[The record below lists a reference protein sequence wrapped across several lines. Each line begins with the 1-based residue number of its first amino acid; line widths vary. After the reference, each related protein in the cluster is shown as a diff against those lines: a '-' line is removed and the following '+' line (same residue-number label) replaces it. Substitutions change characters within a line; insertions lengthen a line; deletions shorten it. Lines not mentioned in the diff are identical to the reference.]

1 MNPQNSLK
9 RKALVT
15 HHGAMR
21 SFPFPPAL
29 CFTIAS
35 LLAASVVVAAPQH
48 RDAGTPLPKEY
59 AALLARARAGTLQV
73 IHGEA
78 GPTPTLLERKAAPH
92 VAGTPDIFPPTSFRA
107 TAKTSFAPG
116 TLETFSTLDSLFA
129 PLPKD
134 SKMTQQFPPL
144 VGGAGNNTP
153 RVAPEKRNVKVLAW
167 IYWVNNETDQD
178 FHVILGSTSQLTTAT
193 IFMNSE
199 VSGLPAAHPT
209 QSPFPKDRAD
219 IRAILAKH
227 PNANG
232 LFVTPVPVTVFGSLL
247 WDGEHRFPNNVGPKK
262 LRPTKAWEIHPIKQL
277 AER

>member
-1 MNPQNSLK
+1 MKTFL
-9 RKALVT
+9 
-15 HHGAMR
+15 
-21 SFPFPPAL
+21 PFPPAL
-29 CFTIAS
+29 RIAIAS
-35 LLAASVVVAAPQH
+35 LLVAPVVFAAPKH

-59 AALLARARAGTLQV
+59 AALLAQARAGTLQV

-78 GPTPTLLERKAAPH
+78 ATPPKLFALKAGPHAA
-92 VAGTPDIFPPTSFRA
+92 ATPDIFPPTSFRA
-107 TAKTSFAPG
+107 TAKTSFAAG
-116 TLETFSTLDSLFA
+116 TLETFATLDSLFA

-134 SKMTQQFPPL
+134 SKMTQQFPAL
-144 VGGAGNNTP
+144 VGGTGNNSP
-153 RVAPEKRNVKVLAW
+153 RVVPEKRSVKVLAF
-167 IYWVNNETDQD
+167 IYWVNNEADQD
-178 FHVILGSTSQLTTAT
+178 FHVVLGSTSQFTTAT

-199 VSGLPAAHPT
+199 VSGLPKAHPT
-209 QSPFPKDRAD
+209 QSPFPQDRAV

-232 LFVTPVPVTVFGSLL
+232 LFVTPIPVTVSGSLL

>member
-1 MNPQNSLK
+1 MKTFL
-9 RKALVT
+9 
-15 HHGAMR
+15 
-21 SFPFPPAL
+21 PFPAALRVSIAFFVVTPAV
-29 CFTIAS
+29 F
-35 LLAASVVVAAPQH
+35 AAPQH

-78 GPTPTLLERKAAPH
+78 GPAPLRALKAGPH
-92 VAGTPDIFPPTSFRA
+92 ATGTPDIFPPTSFRA

-116 TLETFSTLDSLFA
+116 TLETFSTLDSLFS

-134 SKMTQQFPPL
+134 SQMTQQFPPL
-144 VGGAGNNTP
+144 VGGKGNNSP

-178 FHVILGSTSQLTTAT
+178 FHVILGSTSQFTTAT
-193 IFMNSE
+193 ILMNSE

-232 LFVTPVPVTVFGSLL
+232 LFVTPVPVTVSGSLL
-247 WDGEHRFPNNVGPKK
+247 WDGEHRFPNNVGPTT